1 MLDNV
6 VAGAAG
12 AWARVVSR
20 LRGAGELL
28 PQLVIRVILGFEF
41 WESGLEK
48 LRGSNW
54 FGDIQDQ
61 FPFPFNV
68 VPAGLS
74 WFIATWFE
82 LIGAVLLW
90 LGLGTRFVAF
100 SLLLLTFVATAAVH
114 WPDMVSMGT
123 DLLKGYAISDKGFG
137 NYKLPLLF
145 SVMLLPLV
153 FNGAGRLSL
162 DHLLGGRALR
172 AADARPVLDAGAG
185 ALAAAVLG
193 LPFLFL
199 VPWIGLVG
207 LALAVVLALVAMRRR
222 A

>member
-1 MLDNV
+1 MVGHV
-6 VAGAAG
+6 VSGALG
-12 AWARVVSR
+12 AWAWVVSR
-20 LRGAGELL
+20 LRGAGEVL
-28 PQLVIRVILGFEF
+28 PQLVIRLIMGFEF
-41 WESGLEK
+41 WDSGLEK

-82 LIGAVLLW
+82 IIGAVLLW

-100 SLLLLTFVATAAVH
+100 SLLVLTFVACAAVH
-114 WPDMVSMGT
+114 WPDMVAMWS
-123 DLLKGYAISDKGFG
+123 DLLKGYAVSDKGFG

-162 DHLLGGRALR
+162 DHWFGGRALR
-172 AADARPVLDAGAG
+172 AADAQPRLDAGAG

-193 LPFLFL
+193 VPFLFL
-199 VPWIGLVG
+199 APAAGFAL
-207 LALAVVLALVAMRRR
+207 LALALGFGVMAARRHG
-222 A
+222 

>member
-1 MLDNV
+1 MVGIV
-6 VAGAAG
+6 VSGALR
-12 AWARVVSR
+12 AWAWVVSR
-20 LRGAGELL
+20 LRGAGEVV
-28 PQLVIRVILGFEF
+28 PQFVIRLIMGFEF

-48 LRGSNW
+48 LHGSNW

-61 FPFPFNV
+61 FPFPFNI
-68 VPAGLS
+68 VPASLS

-82 LIGAVLLW
+82 IIGAVLLW

-100 SLLLLTFVATAAVH
+100 SLLVLTFVATAAVH
-114 WPDMVSMGT
+114 WPDMVSMWT

-162 DHLLGGRALR
+162 DHWLGGRSLR
-172 AADARPVLDAGAG
+172 AADAQPSLDAGAA

-193 LPFLFL
+193 VPFLFL
-199 VPWIGLVG
+199 APTVG
-207 LALAVVLALVAMRRR
+207 FALLALALVFGVMAARRR
-222 A
+222 S